1 MLCYKTQGN
10 SVVCNKLP
18 SGTVG
23 WVVACGTVGF
33 GSFVVQIRKVLFF
46 SPFPKFLFLGLGLVL
61 GSVLGLGDFKLSSL
75 MVRELGMKPCLKLK
89 CFCLS

>member
-10 SVVCNKLP
+10 SVVCNELP
-18 SGTVG
+18 SDTVG

-61 GSVLGLGDFKLSSL
+61 GSVLGLGGLWLGLDFKQSSP
-75 MVRELGMKPCLKLK
+75 MVRELGMKP
-89 CFCLS
+89 